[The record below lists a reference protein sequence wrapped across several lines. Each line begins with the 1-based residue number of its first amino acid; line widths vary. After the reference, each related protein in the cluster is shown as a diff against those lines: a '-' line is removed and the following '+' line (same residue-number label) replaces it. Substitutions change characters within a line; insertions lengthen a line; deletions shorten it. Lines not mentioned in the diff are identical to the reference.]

1 VDTKPRGSEKLPE
14 PPFSRE
20 DDADMDAGAGTIFRI
35 SAKLAK
41 KIHQDYE
48 QVLPP
53 SPNPF
58 LDWSADLFTA
68 NRAQYILISNSASL
82 YSVAIYGKGVSRETH
97 FFGDTIAAMRDVMRA
112 DGFLPIFESAIAP
125 LFYPAALAKRENR
138 SVIGSMND
146 FIFQARLQLARQD
159 ISPYGIS
166 SFLNST
172 LMSYID
178 YRPPREEFQSMVRE
192 YLAR

>member
-1 VDTKPRGSEKLPE
+1 MNDN
-14 PPFSRE
+14 
-20 DDADMDAGAGTIFRI
+20 AGVILRI

-41 KIHQDYE
+41 KIHLDYE
-48 QVLPP
+48 QALPP

-68 NRAQYILISNSASL
+68 NRAQYILISNPASL
-82 YSVAIYGKGVSRETH
+82 YSVAIYGKGVTRESR
-97 FFGDTIAAMRDVMRA
+97 FFGDTLAAMRDVMRA
-112 DGFLPIFESAIAP
+112 DGFLPVFEDGIAP
-125 LFYPAALAKRENR
+125 AFYPVALAKRENR

-146 FIFQARLQLARQD
+146 FIFQTRLRLARQD

>member
-1 VDTKPRGSEKLPE
+1 MSASIG
-14 PPFSRE
+14 
-20 DDADMDAGAGTIFRI
+20 MIFRL
-35 SAKLAK
+35 SVKLGK
-41 KIHQDYE
+41 KIRFDYD
-48 QVLPP
+48 QALPP
-53 SPNPF
+53 SPNPL

-68 NRAQYILISNSASL
+68 DRTQYILVTNTASL
-82 YSVAIYGKGVSRETH
+82 YSLVMYGKGMTDETR
-97 FFGDTIAAMRDVMRA
+97 FLGDTIAAMRDVMRA
-112 DGFLPIFESAIAP
+112 DGFLPIFESAIDP
-125 LFYPAALAKRENR
+125 SFYPAALAKRENR

-146 FIFQARLQLARQD
+146 FIFQARLRLPRQD

-192 YLAR
+192 YLARR